1 MDKLGFIRNELS
13 PDAALEE
20 FAELIV
26 TEIDAIELAMEVAGI
41 DDVDDY
47 DEDDI
52 ALEDD
57 DEDEDD
63 DHEPGLPLND
73 EEDEELVDD
82 AIESY
87 GISASEDDDEDE
99 LDRAITMGAIA
110 EEEDEDIAEEFINY
124 GEDALDFDLA
134 NEASFLKAL
143 EGCDCDCDDDDDDEE
158 EDEDDDDKDKDN
170 EDKKDEEANEA
181 LMDLVIKGLGSLF

>member
-41 DDVDDY
+41 DDTDDY

-52 ALEDD
+52 AL
-57 DEDEDD
+57 EDD